1 MYDHVG
7 KIHVYLSTR
16 APNNKK
22 KHTQINYWCVAGVA
36 AELLKT
42 TAWVLTHSTN
52 NRERHSLSD
61 SWGVIN
67 RYIGFFSFSFVL
79 KTVKLL
85 IWSVCHIYIFFHCT
99 TDFVVH
105 EAVTVLA
112 VAPVTLLN
120 GIQHE
125 VEDEEE
131 EPLGHMHLVNA
142 LIQLKP
148 HLATPL
154 KP

>member
-1 MYDHVG
+1 M
-7 KIHVYLSTR
+7 
-16 APNNKK
+16 
-22 KHTQINYWCVAGVA
+22 
-36 AELLKT
+36 
-42 TAWVLTHSTN
+42 
-52 NRERHSLSD
+52 
-61 SWGVIN
+61 
-67 RYIGFFSFSFVL
+67 
-79 KTVKLL
+79 
-85 IWSVCHIYIFFHCT
+85 
-99 TDFVVH
+99 
-105 EAVTVLA
+105 LA